1 MVEKQLLRR
10 PQRPGSPA
18 VQFGLSVETMNPMRY
33 DDLFDSFR
41 VRFNSDNIENETHRL
56 RPARA

>member
-18 VQFGLSVETMNPMRY
+18 AKFGLSLETMDPMCY
-33 DDLFDSFR
+33 ADLFDIFR